1 MTDRFVT
8 VPDSLELPAAVKV
21 PSARLSDSG
30 ATGRAALAAANAAAL
45 RAAAELGSAATT
57 AATDYAARDDAL
69 PYLDLERLVAT
80 HAATPLTTP
89 TYDAS
94 GQAVHPDVIVLS
106 EPFAGYRYWM
116 AMTPYT
122 NGSEAVENPSILA
135 SHDGATWIVPDGL
148 TNPIDTDPPRFLA
161 DPCLILDGGTLY
173 CIYNGGMA
181 KSSADGISWSARSTV
196 TFGAFAGSNKM
207 SPSIVREGGGPFHY
221 WCVDGTDSPN
231 VLYHATGLT
240 PLTYGDLTACTLTGG
255 PPGRDLWHVA
265 MREVRGGFVGAF
277 TYCNL
282 NANGS
287 GGTLHLAT
295 SPDGVTWKVG
305 AAPVL
310 SGTTAIEWVS
320 SMVYRAC
327 LVPTTGLGGIWGRL
341 WYSARS
347 LAGEW
352 RIGYTNLTSH
362 ALTTGITNTA
372 AGTGAQA
379 KATGT
384 FNTAIGA
391 LAESALS
398 TGIGNTAVGYEA
410 AKLASTGSG
419 NVAIGNGALYAPK
432 GRNQEAT
439 TTASRQTAVGTE
451 SGQATTSESNNIVTV
466 GYRATA
472 GGHAA
477 VAIGSESA
485 ALHGHSVAIG
495 LNSTTTA
502 LYQVALGARHI
513 EITEVT
519 APGVA
524 VANGARLYVKDNGA
538 GKTQLCVIFQSGAEI
553 ILATEA

>member
-30 ATGRAALAAANAAAL
+30 ATGRAALAAADAAAL

-161 DPCLILDGGTLY
+161 DPCLILDGGALY

-181 KSSADGISWSARSTV
+181 KSSTDGISWSARSTV

-282 NANGS
+282 DANGS

-310 SGTTAIEWVS
+310 SGTTAIEWAS

-391 LAESALS
+391 LAESGLS

-419 NVAIGNGALYAPK
+419 NVAIGNGALYTPK

-451 SGQATTSESNNIVTV
+451 SGQATTAELNNIVAV

-538 GKTQLCVIFQSGAEI
+538 GKTQLCVIFQSGVEVV
-553 ILATEA
+553 LATET